1 LGNVGK
7 NESELTQHIKPNY
20 GFGLRGM
27 SIRREHI
34 NARLDFGFGEK
45 GINGFYFTLG
55 EAF

>member
-1 LGNVGK
+1 
-7 NESELTQHIKPNY
+7 
-20 GFGLRGM
+20 M